1 MKLTTFTDYSLRML
15 IFVAGVP
22 GGHTTIA
29 EVAYAFGISE
39 THLVKVAHALGR
51 AGLLRTTRGRGGGL
65 SLAVPADSINLAD
78 VVRLAEGADHLAECF
93 TEDGHCTLAGIC
105 RLERALGEA
114 ANAFYASLRR
124 YTLADLVS
132 NPRALAR
139 ALRWSSIPV
148 RH

>member
-1 MKLTTFTDYSLRML
+1 
-15 IFVAGVP
+15 
-22 GGHTTIA
+22 
-29 EVAYAFGISE
+29 
-39 THLVKVAHALGR
+39 LGR

-78 VVRLAEGADHLAECF
+78 VVRLTEGADHLAECF
-93 TEDGHCTLAGIC
+93 TEDGRCLLAGRC

-114 ANAFYASLRR
+114 ADAFYAVLRR

-139 ALRWSSIPV
+139 ALRWDSIPV